1 MPRCTP
7 CAGSTG
13 VPVRRIAAVVSNE
26 NLVAV
31 AIGVPVGL
39 LAGALAS
46 WQFLASFNSDLFRF
60 EPALSWPTLLL
71 AAAGVLL
78 AGLLSQLPAVLAIRR
93 LDVARVVR

>member
-1 MPRCTP
+1 
-7 CAGSTG
+7 
-13 VPVRRIAAVVSNE
+13 VPVLRIAAVVSNE

-39 LAGALAS
+39 LAGAGV
-46 WQFLASFNSDLFRF
+46 
-60 EPALSWPTLLL
+60 LL

-93 LDVARVVR
+93 VFVWPESGCRPSSV